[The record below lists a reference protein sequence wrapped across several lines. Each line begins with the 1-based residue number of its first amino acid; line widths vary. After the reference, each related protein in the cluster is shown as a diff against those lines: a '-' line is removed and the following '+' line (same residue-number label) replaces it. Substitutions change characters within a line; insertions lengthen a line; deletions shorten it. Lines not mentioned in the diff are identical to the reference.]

1 VKRWLAAIRLGVL
14 CLLAVSALSLIHEL
28 SADRRSKAKQA
39 LLRATLSSVLPEGM
53 RKGDL
58 DDRLLELR
66 ANVLGSGNKRVWRV
80 VQAGQAVALV
90 LEASTDDGYNG
101 RIEALIGIRL
111 PSATHAHSEVLAVRV
126 TSHRETPGLGDAIE
140 HERSDWI
147 DQFAGKSLL
156 APTPDQWRT
165 ERDGGAF
172 DTLAGATVSSRALI
186 ELTARVLRF
195 VDQHADD
202 LRNAESG
209 SRREYVDAE

>member
-1 VKRWLAAIRLGVL
+1 MKRWRAAIRLSVL
-14 CLLAVSALSLIHEL
+14 CLLAVLSLSLIAER
-28 SADRRSKAKQA
+28 SAPRIAAQQEVQW
-39 LLRATLSSVLPEGM
+39 RATLGSVLGENLRISDPQS
-53 RKGDL
+53 RAL
-58 DDRLLELR
+58 QVLSPLLG
-66 ANVLGSGNKRVWRV
+66 VGSKRVWRA
-80 VQAGQAVALV
+80 QGDAQIEALV

-101 RIEALIGIRL
+101 RIEALLGILL
-111 PSATHAHSEVLAVRV
+111 PSATRAHSEVLAVRV

-140 HERSDWI
+140 HKRSDWI

-202 LRNAESG
+202 LRDAEIG

>member
-1 VKRWLAAIRLGVL
+1 VKRWHAAIRLGLL
-14 CLLAVSALSLIHEL
+14 CLFAVSTLTLIHEL

-53 RKGDL
+53 RKADL
-58 DDRLLELR
+58 DDHMLELK

-80 VQAGQAVALV
+80 VQGGQAVALV
-90 LEASTDDGYNG
+90 LETSTDDGYNG
-101 RIEALIGIRL
+101 RIDALIGIRL
-111 PSATHAHSEVLAVRV
+111 PSATNAHSEVLAVRI
-126 TSHRETPGLGDAIE
+126 TSHSETPGLGDAIE

-156 APTPDQWRT
+156 SPTPDQWRT
-165 ERDGGAF
+165 ARDGGAF
-172 DTLAGATVSSRALI
+172 DTLAGATISSRALI

-209 SRREYVDAE
+209 SRREYLDAE